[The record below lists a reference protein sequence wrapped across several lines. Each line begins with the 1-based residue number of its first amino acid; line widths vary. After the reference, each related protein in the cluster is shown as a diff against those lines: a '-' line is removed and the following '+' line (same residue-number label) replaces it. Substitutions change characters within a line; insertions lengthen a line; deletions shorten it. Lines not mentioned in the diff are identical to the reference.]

1 VSLVAKLEFYRQV
14 RQGETD
20 VAMGVV
26 KWFKPDKGYGF
37 IRPEDGGQDVFV
49 HISAVQKAG
58 YTTLAEGAGPE
69 PVRQDVRREVS
80 PWVMLV
86 TLAKTESFYGQPGC
100 GIRQRT
106 APPKAMRRSA
116 RVALAV
122 CATNWQTNKTRA
134 SGFTS
139 LWAISFSSR
148 FTSTRTRLVGH
159 AF

>member
-1 VSLVAKLEFYRQV
+1 
-14 RQGETD
+14 
-20 VAMGVV
+20 MGVV

-86 TLAKTESFYGQPGC
+86 TLAKTDRFMVSPAAESDNGQHHLRPC
-100 GIRQRT
+100 GV
-106 APPKAMRRSA
+106 APAWP
-116 RVALAV
+116 
-122 CATNWQTNKTRA
+122 
-134 SGFTS
+134 
-139 LWAISFSSR
+139 
-148 FTSTRTRLVGH
+148 
-159 AF
+159 